1 LIAGAVA
8 KRYARALADVAVASH
23 ELEAVRDDLRAFA
36 RLLAEQRELRQ
47 FVANPSIARRAAVGA
62 VTDILTAL
70 GLRPLAVRFLTL
82 LLEAGR
88 LGRFDPI
95 LQSYEQEVSLRLGR
109 VQAVVTSAAPLPEAE
124 QEALRRRLSA
134 VTGIQIHLDMH
145 TDPALLGGLVAQV
158 GSRMFDGSLR
168 TQLRRMR
175 EALAR

>member
-1 LIAGAVA
+1 MIPGAVA
-8 KRYARALADVAVASH
+8 RRYARALADVAAASR

-47 FVANPSIARRAAVGA
+47 FVANPSIARGEAVGA

-88 LGRFDPI
+88 LGHVDPI
-95 LQSYEQEVSLRLGR
+95 LQSYEQEVDLRLGR
-109 VQAVVTSAAPLPEAE
+109 ARAAVTWAAPLPEAE
-124 QEALRRRLSA
+124 QAELRRRLSA
-134 VTGIQIHLDMH
+134 VTGKQVYLDPH
-145 TDPALLGGLVAQV
+145 TDPALLGGLVAQI
-158 GSRMFDGSLR
+158 GSQVYDGSLR

-175 EALAR
+175 EALTR